1 LHERRFELRRLD
13 ELEAGMK
20 YLLMIYA
27 PEVDPA
33 TVPPEQVRQVAADY
47 DVFTQ
52 EIARRGVML
61 GGEALQPTT
70 TATTLRVQ
78 NGRTVITDGPFAE
91 TKEAL
96 TGFYLV
102 DVADLDEAL
111 ELAAKLPG
119 ANWGS
124 IEVRPIWEIPGE
136 IAAEATN

>member
-1 LHERRFELRRLD
+1 LHEGRIDARRLD

-20 YLLMIYA
+20 YLLMIYGA
-27 PEVDPA
+27 EVDPA
-33 TVPPEQVRQVAADY
+33 TVPPEQARQVAADY

-52 EIARRGVML
+52 EIARRGVLL

-70 TATTLRVQ
+70 AATSVRVQ
-78 NGRTVITDGPFAE
+78 NGRAVITDGPFAE

-111 ELAAKLPG
+111 ELAKKIPG

-124 IEVRPIWEIPGE
+124 IEVRPIWERPGE
-136 IAAEATN
+136 AIS

>member
-1 LHERRFELRRLD
+1 
-13 ELEAGMK
+13 MK
-20 YLLMIYA
+20 YQLMIYGT
-27 PEVDPA
+27 EVDPA
-33 TVPPEQVRQVAADY
+33 TVPPEQARQVAADY

-52 EIARRGVML
+52 DISRRGVML

-70 TATTLRVQ
+70 TATSVRVQ

-96 TGFYLV
+96 SGFYLV

-111 ELAAKLPG
+111 ELAAKIPG

-124 IEVRPIWEIPGE
+124 IEVRPIWERPGE
-136 IAAEATN
+136 AIT

>member
-1 LHERRFELRRLD
+1 
-13 ELEAGMK
+13 MK
-20 YLLMIYA
+20 YLLMIYGT
-27 PEVDPA
+27 EVDPA
-33 TVPPEQVRQVAADY
+33 TVPPEQARQVAADY

-52 EIARRGVML
+52 DISRRGLML

-70 TATTLRVQ
+70 TATSVRIQ

-111 ELAAKLPG
+111 ELASRIPG

-124 IEVRPIWEIPGE
+124 IEVRPIWERPGE
-136 IAAEATN
+136 AIS

>member
-1 LHERRFELRRLD
+1 
-13 ELEAGMK
+13 MK
-20 YLLMIYA
+20 YLLMIYE

-52 EIARRGVML
+52 DLHRRGVML

-70 TATTLRVQ
+70 TATSVRIQ

-111 ELAAKLPG
+111 DLAAKIPG

-124 IEVRPIWEIPGE
+124 IEVRPIWELPGE
-136 IAAEATN
+136 VPS